1 MDERAR
7 IARGS
12 SFATLCSDATL
23 QYFRLSVTRS
33 EGRDSLANQH
43 DDRSI
48 HHEIEDLLQV
58 EGLR

>member
-12 SFATLCSDATL
+12 LFAMLCGEATL

-33 EGRDSLANQH
+33 EGRVALANQH
-43 DDRSI
+43 DDRTI
-48 HHEIEDLLQV
+48 HHEIEDLL
-58 EGLR
+58 